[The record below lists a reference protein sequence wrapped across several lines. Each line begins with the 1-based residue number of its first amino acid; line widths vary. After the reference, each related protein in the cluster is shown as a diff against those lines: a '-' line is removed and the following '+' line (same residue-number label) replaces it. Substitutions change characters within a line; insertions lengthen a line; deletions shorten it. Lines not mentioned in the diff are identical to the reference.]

1 MPLRYAIVLSTA
13 VAALGLAAVSS
24 SQAELLKALADSVNS
39 ATGGMTGRLV
49 NSDYAIV
56 DTATGV
62 CTTINQ
68 FPGGAMGLKQL
79 RSAYPAPRFTVNY
92 GRCWY

>member
-1 MPLRYAIVLSTA
+1 MKYAIVLSTA
-13 VAALGLAAVSS
+13 VVALGLAAVSP
-24 SQAELLKALADSVNS
+24 SQAELLKALANSLNS

-56 DTATGV
+56 DTATEI

-92 GRCWY
+92 GRCRY

>member
-1 MPLRYAIVLSTA
+1 MKYAFVLSTA
-13 VAALGLAAVSS
+13 VVALGLATLSPS
-24 SQAELLKALADSVNS
+24 PAELLKALANSVNS

-56 DTATGV
+56 DTTGV

-68 FPGGAMGLKQL
+68 FPGGVMGLKQL
-79 RSAYPAPRFTVNY
+79 RSAYPAPHFTVNY